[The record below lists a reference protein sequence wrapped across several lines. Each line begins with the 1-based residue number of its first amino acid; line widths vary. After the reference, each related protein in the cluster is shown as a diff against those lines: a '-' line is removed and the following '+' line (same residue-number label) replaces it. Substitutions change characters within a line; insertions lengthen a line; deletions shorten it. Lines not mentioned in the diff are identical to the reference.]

1 MNEKQEI
8 RAKALELMI
17 AAFALLPGES
27 RRNQFVKAQEKGID
41 LPHAIV
47 NGSKIFEDFIADT
60 K

>member
-17 AAFALLPGES
+17 AAFALLLSEN
-27 RRNQFVKAQEKGID
+27 RRNQFVKAQEKGIKIPQMI
-41 LPHAIV
+41 L
-47 NGSKIFEDFIADT
+47 NNSKIFEGFITDP